1 VERKSWKKSLERN
14 MNELI
19 RVENLH
25 KSYYDGSMELPVL
38 KGIDM
43 AIKMGE
49 IVSIVGASGVGKST
63 LLNILGAL
71 DRPTDG
77 RVFYLEQE
85 IFTLNDKK
93 LAEFRSREIGFV
105 FQFHHLLPEFT
116 ALENVSMPALI
127 ARVPRNE
134 AYPRARKLLE
144 HVGLKDRLTH
154 KPSKLSGGECQR
166 VALARA
172 LMNNPK
178 VVLADE
184 PTGNLDRKTSE
195 AMHDLIWE
203 LNEMFNQT
211 FIIVTHN
218 LSLAQKSDRMIHLV
232 DGNISDRVQIADL

>member
-1 VERKSWKKSLERN
+1 

-25 KSYYDGSMELPVL
+25 KSYYDGSTELPVL
-38 KGIDM
+38 SGIDM
-43 AIKMGE
+43 VIKMGE

-71 DRPTDG
+71 DQPTEG
-77 RVFYLEQE
+77 RVFYLGQE

-116 ALENVSMPALI
+116 ALENVAMPALI

-134 AYPRARKLLE
+134 AYARAQKLLE
-144 HVGLKDRLTH
+144 HVGLKERLTH

-195 AMHDLIWE
+195 TMHDLIWE
-203 LNEMFNQT
+203 LNDMFNQT

-218 LSLAQKSDRMIHLV
+218 LSLAQRSDRMIHLV
-232 DGNISDRVQIADL
+232 DGKISDRVQIADL

>member
-1 VERKSWKKSLERN
+1 MFLEKNRN

-25 KSYYDGSMELPVL
+25 KSYYDGSVELPVL
-38 KGIDM
+38 RGIDM
-43 AIKMGE
+43 VIKMGE
-49 IVSIVGASGVGKST
+49 IISIVGASGVGKST

-93 LAEFRSREIGFV
+93 LAAFRSLEIGFV

-116 ALENVSMPALI
+116 ALENVAIPALI
-127 ARVPRNE
+127 ARVSKDE
-134 AYPRARKLLE
+134 AYARAQKLLE
-144 HVGLKDRLTH
+144 HVGLEERLNH
-154 KPSKLSGGECQR
+154 KPTKLSGGECQR

-172 LMNNPK
+172 LTNNPK
-178 VVLADE
+178 VILADE

-195 AMHDLIWE
+195 AIHDLIWE
-203 LNEMFNQT
+203 LNDVFNQT

-218 LSLAQKSDRMIHLV
+218 LSLAQRSDRMIHLV
-232 DGNISDRVQIADL
+232 DGKISDRVQVADL

>member
-1 VERKSWKKSLERN
+1 MNNKKRN

-25 KSYYDGSMELPVL
+25 KLYYDGSTELPVL

-43 AIKMGE
+43 IIQAGE

-63 LLNILGAL
+63 LLNILGTL
-71 DRPTDG
+71 DRPTEG
-77 RVFYLEQE
+77 HVFYLEQE

-93 LAEFRSREIGFV
+93 LAEFRSREISFV

-116 ALENVSMPALI
+116 ALENVAMPALI

-134 AYPRARKLLE
+134 AYARAEKLLK
-144 HVGLKDRLTH
+144 HVGLKERLSH

-178 VVLADE
+178 VILADE

-203 LNEMFNQT
+203 LNDVFDQT

-218 LSLAQKSDRMIHLV
+218 LSLAQRSDRMIHLV
-232 DGNISDRVQIADL
+232 DGKISDGVQIADL

>member
-1 VERKSWKKSLERN
+1 

-25 KSYYDGSMELPVL
+25 KSYYDGSIELPVL
-38 KGIDM
+38 EGIDIV
-43 AIKMGE
+43 IKTGE

-71 DRPTDG
+71 DRPTEG

-93 LAEFRSREIGFV
+93 LSEFRSREIGFV

-116 ALENVSMPALI
+116 ALENVAMPALI

-134 AYPRARKLLE
+134 AYAGAQKLLE
-144 HVGLKDRLTH
+144 HVGLKERLTH

-178 VVLADE
+178 VILADE

-203 LNEMFNQT
+203 LNDMFNQT

-218 LSLAQKSDRMIHLV
+218 LSLAQRSDRMIHLV
-232 DGNISDRVQIADL
+232 DGKISDRVQIADL